1 MGVLSVKIRVYRNKV
16 SKINEIIRNNEI
28 MGKLIELT
36 KMDTRKILVN
46 TALIE
51 TVEGTP
57 DTVVIFQSGRKLIV
71 KEKLEEISKLF
82 NS

>member
-1 MGVLSVKIRVYRNKV
+1 MS
-16 SKINEIIRNNEI
+16 
-28 MGKLIELT
+28 KLIELT

-51 TVEGTP
+51 TVEATP

-71 KEKLEEISKLF
+71 KEKLEEINKLF